1 MSQIKALALLSGGLD
16 STLAIKLV
24 QEQGVFV
31 HALHFVIIKGVP
43 QEEEYPLIAG
53 VVCRYSKREPA
64 EVIIKVKDEGRVIVG
79 EPLEDEILESFKIL
93 KGASHG
99 VG

>member
-1 MSQIKALALLSGGLD
+1 
-16 STLAIKLV
+16 
-24 QEQGVFV
+24 
-31 HALHFVIIKGVP
+31 
-43 QEEEYPLIAG
+43 

-64 EVIIKVKDEGRVIVG
+64 EVIIKVKDEERVILG

-93 KGASHG
+93 KGASYG